1 MRTTTSARAY
11 ALREIAELASL
22 IAVLALVSRFVHV
35 PVWVLIGLP
44 SAKILGS
51 IAVYTLFLRRS
62 LLRSA
67 LVGPEALVGRIAET
81 ITSLDPSGRVKLN
94 GEIWTAVNHNGVT
107 IPSQQKVEIQD
118 VRGNTLHVSIH
129 AGKGR

>member
-11 ALREIAELASL
+11 VLREIAELALL
-22 IAVLALVSRFVHV
+22 IAVLAFVSRFVHV

-51 IAVYTLFLRRS
+51 IVVYTLFLRRS

-67 LVGPEALVGRIAET
+67 RVGPEALVGRIAET
-81 ITSLDPSGRVKLN
+81 ISPLDPSGRVKLN
-94 GEIWTAVNHNGVT
+94 GEIWTAVSHNGVT
-107 IPSQQKVEIQD
+107 ISSQQRVEIRD

-129 AGKGR
+129 TGKGR

>member
-11 ALREIAELASL
+11 VLREIAELALL
-22 IAVLALVSRFVHV
+22 IAVLAFVSRFVHV

-44 SAKILGS
+44 SAQFLGA
-51 IAVYTLFLRRS
+51 IAMYTLFMRRS

-67 LVGPEALVGRIAET
+67 HVGPEALVGRIAET

-94 GEIWTAVNHNGVT
+94 GEIWTAVSQNGTT
-107 IPSQQKVEIQD
+107 IPPHQKVEIQD
-118 VRGNTLHVSIH
+118 VRGNTLHVNIH
-129 AGKGR
+129 AGKGF